1 MKITIINSRKY
12 DFTDSKTNKQITG
25 IKLQYIFNDD
35 FKPIII
41 DNNERGY
48 QVADGTLSVDKEY
61 SLRQIPGVYEAQFIT
76 RINAKGQPI
85 QKLVDVKFVCTVPEL
100 FVDSSAVKKIG

>member
-1 MKITIINSRKY
+1 MKITILNSRKY
-12 DFTDSKTNKQITG
+12 DFTDPKTNKQITG

-61 SLRQIPGVYEAQFIT
+61 SLRQVPGVYEAQFIT

-85 QKLVDVKFVCTVPEL
+85 QKLVDVEFVCTVPEL
-100 FVDSSAVKKIG
+100 YTTKTSKAV

>member
-1 MKITIINSRKY
+1 MKITILNSRKY
-12 DFTDSKTNKQITG
+12 DFTDPKTNKQITG
-25 IKLQYIFNDD
+25 IKLQYLFNDD

-61 SLRQIPGVYEAQFIT
+61 SLRQVPGVYEAQFIT

-85 QKLVDVKFVCTVPEL
+85 QKLVDVEFVRTVPEL
-100 FVDSSAVKKIG
+100 YTTKASKAV